1 MIGDYIMSIKKF
13 FQKLFGRKHNNEFK
27 HLEELKSH
35 PKHDD
40 GKDTHLHK
48 PTKEIVNEIN
58 APAKKSMFDLQ
69 EELNSIKP
77 KINSLEIKIA
87 KTKNAYLLKEY
98 SKELKELKRK
108 KIMIET
114 SMDAR
119 KRKL

>member
-1 MIGDYIMSIKKF
+1 MTGDYIMSVKTF
-13 FQKLFGRKHNNEFK
+13 FQELFGIKQNDEFK

-40 GKDTHLHK
+40 GKDMHLHK
-48 PTKEIVNEIN
+48 PTKDIVNEIN
-58 APAKKSMFDLQ
+58 APAKKSIFDLQ

-77 KINSLEIKIA
+77 KIISLEAKVA

-98 SKELKELKRK
+98 SKELKEFKRK